1 MMYAVN
7 DSCRMIILA
16 GKEFAPGRSVEVTPG
31 MMRIPQYRYY
41 VAQGVIKNFPEQMYA
56 QRYIKLK
63 SDKQLR
69 EDVKAFSGSKKEPA
83 VILSWVAALKSKVC
97 LGDVKRTLDLA
108 AAQSFISNPETVA
121 TEAPAQEEKPVET
134 VVAEPVAEPAAEPA
148 AEQVAEPVKE
158 ETPAEEPVEA
168 PVEETVE
175 TPAEE
180 PVEAP
185 AEEPVQDAVESETAE
200 PEMTGTPAEESVSE
214 PAAEDDEQQQ
224 DETPKKKKRKRN

>member
-41 VAQGVIKNFPEQMYA
+41 VAQGVIKNFPDQMYA

-63 SDKQLR
+63 SDRQLR
-69 EDVKAFSGSKKEPA
+69 EDVRVFCGSKKEPA
-83 VILSWVAALKSKVC
+83 VIVSWVAALKSKVC

-108 AAQSFISNPETVA
+108 AAQSFINNSQPVQM
-121 TEAPAQEEKPVET
+121 EAPVQEEKPVDT
-134 VVAEPVAEPAAEPA
+134 VVEEPVAEPATEPA

-158 ETPAEEPVEA
+158 ETQVEEPVE
-168 PVEETVE
+168 EMVE

-180 PVEAP
+180 QIEAP
-185 AEEPVQDAVESETAE
+185 AEEPVQEAAESETAE
-200 PEMTGTPAEESVSE
+200 PEITRTPAEESVSE
-214 PAAEDDEQQQ
+214 PATEDDEQQQ